1 MTPSVLAAH
10 ERSKRFHA
18 HIARKAAE
26 LERMKIAAVEQP
38 LVVASVP
45 KLKPAEA
52 DKAPLSW
59 KILRAI
65 AQEFDITVSEM
76 RCTSQHYRYVLPRQI
91 AVGLMVE
98 MTDLSWVKIGTL
110 LGGRDHSTAHHSWR
124 RYQVIASEESIRN
137 RLDQIKADISNG

>member
-18 HIARKAAE
+18 HIAKKAAE
-26 LERMKIAAVEQP
+26 LKRLKIAAIEQP
-38 LVVASVP
+38 LVVASVS
-45 KLKPAEA
+45 KSKPTEA

-59 KILRAI
+59 KILRAV
-65 AQEFDITVSEM
+65 AQEFDVTVSEM

-98 MTDLSWVKIGTL
+98 MTNLSWLKIGAL
-110 LGGRDHSTAHHSWR
+110 LGGRDHSTALHSWR
-124 RYQVIASEESIRN
+124 RYQVISSEESVRN
-137 RLDQIKADISNG
+137 RLDQIKAVITHG